1 METKHEVCS
10 AFTPR
15 RNSLRKSCAD
25 IIREARQSL
34 RVQSTQRPFTPR
46 DGPRRLFG
54 ANSVRRDHGSRP
66 PSAFRL
72 GWHGLGPASSSLHLL
87 HHCCLQ
93 KHAQMVRKEKRFVS
107 TN

>member
-25 IIREARQSL
+25 IVREARQSL

-54 ANSVRRDHGSRP
+54 ANSVRGDHGSRP
-66 PSAFRL
+66 PSAFRKSL
-72 GWHGLGPASSSLHLL
+72 PLLIHLPHTTPLEPA
-87 HHCCLQ
+87 
-93 KHAQMVRKEKRFVS
+93 
-107 TN
+107 